1 MSNDNTPHESRAVQH
16 DGPSRRR
23 VLKAAAVG
31 AASTIGVAGT
41 AAARPATFESPDAM
55 RDAFADHED
64 LLADLADRGLVE
76 GATAAELTLDP
87 AGAARADG
95 HEVVRRR
102 WSSGGAVTEVK
113 LVRRTDEGPLTVAV
127 RPETGD
133 SYAILG
139 GESAEVVEPLAS
151 CCIDCFEVICCDSVD
166 GVCREYCTGCV
177 CRCDGGGVR

>member
-1 MSNDNTPHESRAVQH
+1 MPNDNTPHKSRAAEH
-16 DGPSRRR
+16 DGPNRRR
-23 VLKAAAVG
+23 VLKAAAIG

-41 AAARPATFESPDAM
+41 AAARPAAFESPDAM

-76 GATAAELTLDP
+76 GRTAAELTLDP
-87 AGAARADG
+87 AGADRADG

-102 WSSGGAVTEVK
+102 WTGTGGAVTEVK

-133 SYAILG
+133 SYAVLDG
-139 GESAEVVEPLAS
+139 EVVEPLDS
-151 CCIDCFEVICCDSVD
+151 CCPECTEVVCCSCCDED
-166 GVCREYCTGCV
+166 GLCQQFCLGCV
-177 CRCDGGGVR
+177 CAC